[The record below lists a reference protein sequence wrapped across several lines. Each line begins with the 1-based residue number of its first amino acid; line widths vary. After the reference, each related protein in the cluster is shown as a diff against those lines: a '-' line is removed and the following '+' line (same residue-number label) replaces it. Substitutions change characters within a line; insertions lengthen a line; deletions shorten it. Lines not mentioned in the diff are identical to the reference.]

1 MSVSILDMLEPLE
14 LRAGDLRAADGLTRA
29 MQRVLRL
36 LFMRAGE
43 LLHRPTLGAD
53 LASYGNRPATPQNL
67 QDCYN
72 AAVRCL
78 DAVEELDSYT
88 VEIVVSGGAM
98 FLNLTINVNGAS
110 LTRRDVKI

>member
-1 MSVSILDMLEPLE
+1 MSVTILDMLEPLE
-14 LRAGDLRAADGLTRA
+14 LRAGDLREADGLTRA
-29 MQRVLRL
+29 MQRVMRL
-36 LFMRAGE
+36 LFMRSGE

-78 DAVEELDSYT
+78 DALDDLDSYK
-88 VEIVVSGGAM
+88 VEIVVVAGAM
-98 FLNLTINVNGAS
+98 YLNLTIVVNGAS